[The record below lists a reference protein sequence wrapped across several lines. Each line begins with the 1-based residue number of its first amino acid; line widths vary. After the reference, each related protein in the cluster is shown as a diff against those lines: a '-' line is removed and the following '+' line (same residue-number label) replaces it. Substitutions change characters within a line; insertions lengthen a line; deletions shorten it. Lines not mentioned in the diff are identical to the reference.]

1 MNFDGSNP
9 HVTQLLNIPPQHQQN
24 GVTNNP
30 FTTGSIAI
38 VESEPSVQQHQQ
50 TQTLVPPVS
59 MQLAVGSI
67 FQNWENVDEFLDQY
81 GREQGFVVRKKR
93 VERDELG
100 IVRKRT
106 YDCEHG
112 GRYTPKKKAA
122 LHEQRN
128 RTSKRIQC
136 NWHIN
141 LSFPKTSAHITVTTF
156 VNEHNHEL
164 HYLHRSLNDIR
175 NSGNSITTS
184 SSSTNNNTSNI
195 PHDTKYQ
202 MVTTATST
210 INNASTITNN
220 INNIINNNNNNNNN
234 NSNTNNLNY
243 NHIPHNTSPRSRSV
257 VEAASTTSTTKNRT
271 LPKAV
276 LEDIEFYT
284 RHGNLGV
291 TTQRQLLKAKYPNHQ
306 LPARDVANAVQRIKG
321 GTEKSADND
330 AAKLWIWELARKA
343 TQIALDQQDNKLEDL
358 LRQYIRE
365 KEDRVRSEIIQQ

>member
-1 MNFDGSNP
+1 MNFDGNP
-9 HVTQLLNIPPQHQQN
+9 HVTQLLNIPTQHQQN
-24 GVTNNP
+24 PVNTNP
-30 FTTGSIAI
+30 FTSGNIAI
-38 VESEPSVQQHQQ
+38 VEAESSVQQHQQ

-59 MQLAVGSI
+59 IQLAVGSI

-141 LSFPKTSAHITVTTF
+141 LSYPKTSAHITVTTF
-156 VNEHNHEL
+156 
-164 HYLHRSLNDIR
+164 
-175 NSGNSITTS
+175 
-184 SSSTNNNTSNI
+184 
-195 PHDTKYQ
+195 YQ
-202 MVTTATST
+202 IVTTATPT
-210 INNASTITNN
+210 INNASTISNN
-220 INNIINNNNNNNNN
+220 INNIINNS
-234 NSNTNNLNY
+234 SNADNLSY
-243 NHIPHNTSPRSRSV
+243 NHATHNTSPRYRSV
-257 VEAASTTSTTKNRT
+257 VEAASTAKNRT

-321 GTEKSADND
+321 GTEKSVDND

-365 KEDRVRSEIIQQ
+365 KDDRVRSEIIQQ